1 MDTKT
6 VPEKRAYDAILF
18 DMDGLMVNTEEL
30 YYHTFNEILRE
41 HGASIPES
49 GYVVCVGHPIEDN
62 SRHAVEHFRLSV
74 APETFCQ
81 TWMDRFD
88 RAISDPVRVRP
99 MPGFLDLLAH
109 VRKKGYPLGI
119 ASSTSRPRL
128 TVTLTNGV
136 LAHLK
141 GRETLDEIFEV
152 ILSGSDVARTKPF
165 PDIYLLAAERLRVPP
180 ARCLAFEDSESGVKA
195 ARAAGMTV
203 IAVPHVFTE
212 HQDHSSAHVRLTCLS
227 DALKDGWL

>member
-1 MDTKT
+1 
-6 VPEKRAYDAILF
+6 VSENRPCDAVIF

-30 YYHTFNEILRE
+30 YYHTFNETLQE

-62 SRHAVEHFRLSV
+62 SRHAVEHFRLGV
-74 APETFCQ
+74 DPEIFCQ

-88 RAISDPVRVRP
+88 RAISDPRRVRP

-109 VRKKGYPLGI
+109 VRQKGYILGI

-128 TVTLTNGV
+128 MRTLQNGL
-136 LAHLK
+136 LAHLN
-141 GRETLDEIFEV
+141 GSGTLEDIFSA

-165 PDIYLLAAERLRVPP
+165 PDIYLLAAQRLGVPP
-180 ARCLAFEDSESGVKA
+180 ARCMALEDSESGVRA
-195 ARAAGMTV
+195 ARAAGVTV
-203 IAVPHVFTE
+203 IAVPHVFTQR
-212 HQDHSSAHVRLTCLS
+212 QDHSSAHLRVSSLGDVIR
-227 DALKDGWL
+227 DGLL